1 MVQMKNRRTGQLDVI
16 CGPMF
21 SGKSEELI
29 KRLRRFEIAGLSIK
43 IFNHALDI
51 RYAKNVIA
59 SHSKQSWKAKP
70 VNKAKNILRE
80 TNGKTDVVVVDEAQ
94 FFDREIV
101 PVVNALVKK
110 GIRVIVAGLDTNF
123 RGEPFGSMP
132 HLLALADGEVVKLRA
147 VCAICKKWT
156 ATRTQ
161 RLLANKSPA
170 PYHDPLVKIGAADSY
185 EARCLIH
192 HEVPRGKRRNS

>member
-1 MVQMKNRRTGQLDVI
+1 MKKGTIGQLDVI

-43 IFNHALDI
+43 IFNHALDV

-59 SHSKQSWKAKP
+59 SHSKQSWKAQP
-70 VNKAKNILRE
+70 VSKAKNILKKA
-80 TNGKTDVVVVDEAQ
+80 NGITDVVVIDEAQ
-94 FFDREIV
+94 FFDKEIV
-101 PVVNALVKK
+101 PVVEKLVKK

-123 RGEPFGSMP
+123 RGQPFGSMP
-132 HLLALADGEVVKLRA
+132 NLLALADGEVVKLRA
-147 VCAICKKWT
+147 VCAVCKKWT

-161 RLLANKSPA
+161 RLLSDKSPA
-170 PYHDPLVKIGAADSY
+170 PFHDPLVKIGAADSY
-185 EARCLIH
+185 EARCRQH
-192 HEVPRGKRRNS
+192 HQVPKSTS